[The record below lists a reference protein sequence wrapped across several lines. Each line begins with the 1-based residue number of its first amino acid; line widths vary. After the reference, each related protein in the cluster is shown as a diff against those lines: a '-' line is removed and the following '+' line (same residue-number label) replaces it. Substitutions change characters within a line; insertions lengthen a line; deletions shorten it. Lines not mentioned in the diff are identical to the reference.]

1 MTTYIQSDVEFY
13 GESFDMREKFVA
25 ACPPTETPTRKLKN
39 EFSGRNSQ
47 GIDPNLEY
55 F

>member
-1 MTTYIQSDVEFY
+1 MTAYIQSDVEFY
-13 GESFDMREKFVA
+13 GESFDMSKKFFA